1 MQVRLALPEEAE
13 TLWAIRNQA
22 IRHGCRESYGEEVI
36 RNWTPDTMPEGYRR
50 AVAGNPFFVIDGTSG
65 QPVATGFLDLAEGSV
80 EAIFTLP
87 ECLGQGLAGRILA
100 AIKQEARDRGYTQLT
115 LASTPNAVGFYQ
127 RQGFTMIKESLYPSA
142 LAQTSLRCVEMSLI
156 L

>member
-1 MQVRLALPEEAE
+1 MQVRLARPDEAE
-13 TLWAIRNQA
+13 KLWDIRNQA
-22 IRHGCRESYGEEVI
+22 IRHGCRDSYGEEAI

-50 AVAGNPFFVIDGTSG
+50 AIAANPFFVIDGPSG
-65 QPVATGFLDLAEGSV
+65 QPVATGFLDLTEGSV

-87 ECLGQGLAGRILA
+87 ECHGQGLAGRIMQ
-100 AIKQEARDRGYTQLT
+100 AIKQEARERGYAQLT

-127 RQGFTMIKESLYPSA
+127 RQGFSVTKEGLYPSA